1 MSEQDTTATVVNGTQ
16 DDSTALGASAIA
28 ADAGSLA
35 LGAGAE
41 ALGDPG
47 KQALGRMKAE
57 RAAAKAE
64 AREARTELEQ
74 LRAELALR
82 DKPAEEQAIEAAR
95 AEARAEA
102 TRSADLRVIKANLRA
117 AATGKLADP
126 TDILAYPGIVD
137 PDSFEVDADG
147 NVDSDALAD
156 AISTLLEK
164 KPHLAAQQGRFQ
176 GGGDGGAKAPAKP
189 AEDELEEAIQAA
201 TAARN
206 FALVAT
212 LRTQQKAAQKG

>member
-1 MSEQDTTATVVNGTQ
+1 MSEQETTATVDDETQ
-16 DDSTALGASAIA
+16 DAVTEPEQGE
-28 ADAGSLA
+28 
-35 LGAGAE
+35 E
-41 ALGDPG
+41 ALGDAG
-47 KQALGRMKAE
+47 KQALDRMKQE
-57 RAAAKAE
+57 RATAKAE
-64 AREARTELEQ
+64 ARDAKAELER

-102 TRSADLRVIKANLRA
+102 TRAANLRVVKANLRA

-126 TDILAYPGIVD
+126 TDILAYPSIVD
-137 PDSFEVDADG
+137 PDSFEVDEDG
-147 NVDSDALAD
+147 NVDSDTLAD
-156 AISTLLEK
+156 AVAELLAK

-189 AEDELEEAIQAA
+189 ATEDIDEAIKSA

-206 FALVAT
+206 FALVASLKT
-212 LRTQQKAAQKG
+212 QKAAQKG

>member
-1 MSEQDTTATVVNGTQ
+1 MSEQEPAATVEDGTQ
-16 DDSTALGASAIA
+16 EVVTDPENG
-28 ADAGSLA
+28 
-35 LGAGAE
+35 E
-41 ALGDPG
+41 VALGDAG
-47 KQALGRMKAE
+47 KQALDRMKTE

-64 AREARTELEQ
+64 ARDAKAELERV
-74 LRAELALR
+74 RAELALR
-82 DKPAEEQAIEAAR
+82 DKPAEEQAIEAAK

-102 TRSADLRVIKANLRA
+102 TTAANLRVVKANLRA

-126 TDILAYPGIVD
+126 TDILAYPSIVD
-137 PDSFEVDADG
+137 PASFEVDEDG
-147 NVDSDALAD
+147 NVDSDTLAD
-156 AISTLLEK
+156 AVNDLLAK

-189 AEDELEEAIQAA
+189 PTEDIDTAIQAA

-212 LRTQQKAAQKG
+212 LKTQKAAQKG

>member
-1 MSEQDTTATVVNGTQ
+1 MSEQETTATVDDETQ
-16 DDSTALGASAIA
+16 DASPETVE
-28 ADAGSLA
+28 
-35 LGAGAE
+35 GAE
-41 ALGDPG
+41 ALGDAG
-47 KQALGRMKAE
+47 KQALDRMKAE
-57 RAAAKAE
+57 RAAARAE
-64 AREARTELEQ
+64 AREAKAELDRM
-74 LRAELALR
+74 RAELALR

-102 TRSADLRVIKANLRA
+102 TRSANLRVVKANLRA

-126 TDILAYPGIVD
+126 TDILAYPNIVD
-137 PDSFEVDADG
+137 PDSFEVDDDG
-147 NVDSDALAD
+147 NVDSDSLAD
-156 AISTLLEK
+156 AVTELLAK

-189 AEDELEEAIQAA
+189 ASDELEEAIKAA

-212 LRTQQKAAQKG
+212 LKQQKAAQKG